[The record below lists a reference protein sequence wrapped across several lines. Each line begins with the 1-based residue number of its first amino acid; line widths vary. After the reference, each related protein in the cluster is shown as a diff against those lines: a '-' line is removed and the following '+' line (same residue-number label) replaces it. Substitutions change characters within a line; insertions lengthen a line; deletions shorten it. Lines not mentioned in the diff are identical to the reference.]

1 MARPKKP
8 KKPAGRKRRTAITQE
23 SAFCDVGMPGFDL
36 AAIEAADPSA
46 PAALRRF
53 ENLQCQHKA
62 TERDFFDLVRLL
74 HRVGCSTEAEYFLRC
89 NLLVAKDEQSP
100 YEDDKDRLA
109 LYVALFGTA
118 KQEEFA
124 AAIAAFSKQFSAKL
138 TRGAG
143 ATFELGYHT
152 VPRRAC
158 FTKYRMRNEP
168 CYVRFEY
175 EKRNTIEAWLECC
188 SDEDQL
194 IVLRWANGVWEIIGT
209 GMSTSVDDSGRRRTK
224 SCT

>member
-8 KKPAGRKRRTAITQE
+8 KKPAGRKRRTAITQG

-36 AAIEAADPSA
+36 AAMEAADPSA

-62 TERDFFDLVRLL
+62 TEGDFFDLVRLL
-74 HRVGCSTEAEYFLRC
+74 HRVGCSTEAEYVLRC
-89 NLLVAKDEQSP
+89 SLLVAKDEQSP

-109 LYVALFGTA
+109 LYVELFGTA
-118 KQEEFA
+118 KQAEFA

-143 ATFELGYHT
+143 TTFWLGYHT

-158 FTKYRMRNEP
+158 FSKYRMRNEP
-168 CYVRFEY
+168 CCVSFEY
-175 EKRNTIEAWLECC
+175 EKSSTIEAWLQCL

-194 IVLRWANGVWEIIGT
+194 IPLRWANGVWEIIGKGILT
-209 GMSTSVDDSGRRRTK
+209 KLYDGGRRRTK